1 MLGRSAASWAA
12 IRVFARSE
20 TLGVGSARSP
30 CASRR
35 INLTAC
41 SRTRPHRSKMPR
53 LGLDRCYPLRAM
65 QHSSSKHRRQR
76 SAQSGIVRIST
87 ADLTDQEAQALKEFL
102 ELDKN
107 IESVKVGPL
116 EMIAEPPPEPSEP
129 EYRFLTFDIQAAA
142 EPAQLIVKLLKDNK
156 DLIGT
161 LGGVVAIATPVVS
174 SVRYVL
180 NRIERFRRTRNSMS
194 LKVPIYDPGGN
205 IIKWVRM
212 KRK

>member
-1 MLGRSAASWAA
+1 
-12 IRVFARSE
+12 
-20 TLGVGSARSP
+20 
-30 CASRR
+30 
-35 INLTAC
+35 
-41 SRTRPHRSKMPR
+41 
-53 LGLDRCYPLRAM
+53 
-65 QHSSSKHRRQR
+65 
-76 SAQSGIVRIST
+76 VRIST

-107 IESVKVGPL
+107 IESVKVG
-116 EMIAEPPPEPSEP
+116 PEPSEP